1 MTSPVPHLLAR
12 GAALLAAALL
22 ATPLAAQPVTHPV
35 AAAPGFAP
43 VDPRLVP
50 GPDRPPEIA
59 APARPATVVALA
71 SRPLGESPAPGAAE
85 GSASRGGRPLFSS
98 RDLVYWGSAA
108 AAGVLLYQLDDRIAE
123 AAPDTIIPDEGGW
136 DYAAERIS
144 SFNEYAAAYVAV
156 GLWGTGRL
164 FGKRNVAHMGAHAMQ
179 AAVLG
184 KVGMDLGR
192 GLAGRARPITQRREG
207 RSFDGSD
214 FEFNRGW
221 SEVGYGAFPSR
232 HVTGVSAVSSTL
244 AFETMHHFPQHAKW
258 VTPLA
263 IAVPI
268 AVGMGRTYTNHHWAT
283 DVLAG
288 GALGTWLGWKTV
300 RFNHNHPNNWLDRI
314 LLGRR

>member
-1 MTSPVPHLLAR
+1 MTPPVSHLR
-12 GAALLAAALL
+12 SCGAALLAAALL
-22 ATPLAAQPVTHPV
+22 ATPVAAQSLVP
-35 AAAPGFAP
+35 APGFAP
-43 VDPRLVP
+43 LDLRLVP
-50 GPDRPPEIA
+50 APERPPA
-59 APARPATVVALA
+59 LLPAPLPPSVVAVTTRPLAEEPPATT
-71 SRPLGESPAPGAAE
+71 
-85 GSASRGGRPLFSS
+85 ASRGRRPLFSS
-98 RDLVYWGSAA
+98 QDLLYWGSAA
-108 AAGVLLYQLDDRIAE
+108 AAGLVLYQFDNDIAE
-123 AAPDTIIPDEGGW
+123 AVPDTIIREEGGW

-144 SFNEYAAAYVAV
+144 SFNEYTAAYIAV

-184 KVGMDLGR
+184 KIGMDLGR
-192 GLAGRARPITQRREG
+192 GLAGRARPITQRREQ
-207 RSFDGSD
+207 RDFDASD

-232 HVTGVSAVSSTL
+232 HVTGVSAVSSTI

>member
-1 MTSPVPHLLAR
+1 MTPPVPQLLTRA
-12 GAALLAAALL
+12 AALVAAALL
-22 ATPLAAQPVTHPV
+22 ATPLAAQPVAT
-35 AAAPGFAP
+35 APGFAP
-43 VDPRLVP
+43 MDLRLVP
-50 GPDRPPEIA
+50 APDRPPEIA
-59 APARPATVVALA
+59 APVLPSTVVALA
-71 SRPLGESPAPGAAE
+71 TRPLAEPPAAAA
-85 GSASRGGRPLFSS
+85 GSQAASRGRRPLFSGH
-98 RDLVYWGSAA
+98 DLLFWGSAA

-192 GLAGRARPITQRREG
+192 GLAGRARPITQRREERG
-207 RSFDGSD
+207 FDASD

-232 HVTGVSAVSSTL
+232 HVTGVSAVSSTI

-268 AVGMGRTYTNHHWAT
+268 AVGMGRAYTNHHWAT

>member
-1 MTSPVPHLLAR
+1 MTPPVSHLPSR
-12 GAALLAAALL
+12 VAALVAAALL
-22 ATPLAAQPVTHPV
+22 ATPLAAQSV
-35 AAAPGFAP
+35 ASMPAVVP
-43 VDPRLVP
+43 VDLRLVP
-50 GPDRPPEIA
+50 GPDPLPA
-59 APARPATVVALA
+59 LVPAPLPRSLVAVTT
-71 SRPLGESPAPGAAE
+71 RPLAGESVPAA
-85 GSASRGGRPLFSS
+85 ASRGRRPLFSS
-98 RDLVYWGSAA
+98 QDLTYWGAAA
-108 AAGVLLYQLDDRIAE
+108 AAGLALYQLDDDIAG
-123 AAPDTIIPDEGGW
+123 AVPDTIIPDEGGW

-156 GLWGTGRL
+156 GLWGSGRL

-184 KVGMDLGR
+184 KIGMDLGR
-192 GLAGRARPITQRREG
+192 GLAGRARPITQRREERG
-207 RSFDGSD
+207 FDASD

-232 HVTGVSAVSSTL
+232 HVTGVSAVSSTI
-244 AFETMHHFPQHAKW
+244 AFETMHHFPQHARW